1 LIFISTFQIKR
12 NKKNLLKW
20 YVQFV
25 IRVVIIKR
33 RVSKKEFK
41 KEDIK
46 PMKKEVVK
54 DKPIEKKKIIKQEKK
69 KEPIKEKKSF
79 EEIIKTL
86 KEEMKE
92 LSIEIFD
99 SDSDSIKSKN
109 SSKGSV
115 KQINSEMYI
124 YQDEKSNKFWRIEYI
139 PNEDGEYRIEY
150 GRMGK
155 PGKIES
161 KNDTWVK
168 IKKLIDSKNQEGLCI
183 GLRKK
188 KQIVLIYTY
197 KKMNYL

>member
-1 LIFISTFQIKR
+1 MVCSICNQSGH
-12 NKKNLLKW
+12 NKKTC
-20 YVQFV
+20 QQ
-25 IRVVIIKR
+25 
-33 RVSKKEFK
+33 KEFK

-168 IKKLIDSKNQEGLCI
+168 IKKLIDSKTKKGYVLDS
-183 GLRKK
+183 KK
-188 KQIVLIYTY
+188 KTDCFNL
-197 KKMNYL
+197 NL